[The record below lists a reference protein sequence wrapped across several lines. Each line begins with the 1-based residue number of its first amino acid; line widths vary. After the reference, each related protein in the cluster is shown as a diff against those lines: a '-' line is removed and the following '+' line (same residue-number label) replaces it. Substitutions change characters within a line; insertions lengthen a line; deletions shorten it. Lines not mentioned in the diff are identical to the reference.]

1 MKNTEIEKEKT
12 SQVYVDPIFI
22 KGNVLRAYI
31 WWDWKTRMEIR
42 VEFLN
47 KKIVNL
53 NRFKQIGFIS
63 EMLRHNNIDFVMDK
77 NTFINMH
84 FREMKNL
91 DIKIVNIE
99 F

>member
-1 MKNTEIEKEKT
+1 MIMNQI
-12 SQVYVDPIFI
+12 YVDPIFI
-22 KGNVLRAYI
+22 KGNILRCYL

-42 VEFLN
+42 VEFIN
-47 KKIVNL
+47 KKTVTL

-63 EMLRHNNIDFVMDK
+63 EMLRRNNIDFVMDK
-77 NTFINMH
+77 NTFINMQLK
-84 FREMKNL
+84 EIEGL

>member
-1 MKNTEIEKEKT
+1 MNQI
-12 SQVYVDPIFI
+12 YIDPIFI

-47 KKIVNL
+47 KKIL
-53 NRFKQIGFIS
+53 TLDRFKQIGFIS
-63 EMLRHNNIDFVMDK
+63 EMLRRNNIDFVMDK
-77 NTFINMH
+77 NTFLNIQLK
-84 FREMKNL
+84 EIEGL
-91 DIKIVNIE
+91 DIKITKIE

>member
-1 MKNTEIEKEKT
+1 MNQI
-12 SQVYVDPIFI
+12 YVDPIFI

-47 KKIVNL
+47 KKTVTL

-63 EMLRHNNIDFVMDK
+63 EMLRRNNIDFVMDK
-77 NTFINMH
+77 NTFLNMQLK
-84 FREMKNL
+84 EIEGL
-91 DIKIVNIE
+91 DIKIVKVE